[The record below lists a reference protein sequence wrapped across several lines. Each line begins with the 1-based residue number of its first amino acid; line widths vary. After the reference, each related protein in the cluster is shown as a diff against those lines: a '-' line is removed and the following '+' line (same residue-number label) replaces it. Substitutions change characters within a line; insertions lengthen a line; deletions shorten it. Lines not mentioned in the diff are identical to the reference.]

1 MPEILN
7 LFIEV
12 SFYINVKFSINIAF
26 KCCAIKHLM
35 YDSSTKYISKYYYF
49 REKYHSGKNR
59 PSDLHRMNET
69 SLGVLLER
77 ARHAFNTT
85 NHNTSDHDS
94 GVTAGEV
101 TPPVVSPIVQSYIAG
116 LQSHA
121 HGEGLQSY
129 FSLLIFTKARIAILI
144 IIITKCCHQILTVV
158 ILFVILN

>member
-1 MPEILN
+1 MKY
-7 LFIEV
+7 FIA
-12 SFYINVKFSINIAF
+12 N
-26 KCCAIKHLM
+26 
-35 YDSSTKYISKYYYF
+35 YDYF

-129 FSLLIFTKARIAILI
+129 FSLLIFTEARIAILI
-144 IIITKCCHQILTVV
+144 IIITRFCHQLLTVV

>member
-1 MPEILN
+1 MILVQN
-7 LFIEV
+7 T
-12 SFYINVKFSINIAF
+12 YW
-26 KCCAIKHLM
+26 
-35 YDSSTKYISKYYYF
+35 SKIIPNHYYF

-77 ARHAFNTT
+77 ARHAFNST

-121 HGEGLQSY
+121 HGESLHSY
-129 FSLLIFTKARIAILI
+129 FLFLIFIKAR
-144 IIITKCCHQILTVV
+144 KHDM
-158 ILFVILN
+158 FFDY